1 VVTPGRASRHRAR
14 RDRTVTGGPVRK
26 PGSTERAGLL
36 PWFAGRP
43 PGQRINRSFRVPE
56 RSGEAVI
63 YQPLILAICA
73 VDKVTME
80 DGSGWKFTCASCA
93 VPLVIAQVRNA
104 RRSCA
109 RAALACEVRTTAYS

>member
-1 VVTPGRASRHRAR
+1 
-14 RDRTVTGGPVRK
+14 VTGRLVTK

-36 PWFAGRP
+36 PWSAGRP
-43 PGQRINRSFRVPE
+43 PGQLVNRSFRMPE

-73 VDKVTME
+73 VDKVTMGG
-80 DGSGWKFTCASCA
+80 GSGWKFTWASCA

-104 RRSCA
+104 RRS
-109 RAALACEVRTTAYS
+109 